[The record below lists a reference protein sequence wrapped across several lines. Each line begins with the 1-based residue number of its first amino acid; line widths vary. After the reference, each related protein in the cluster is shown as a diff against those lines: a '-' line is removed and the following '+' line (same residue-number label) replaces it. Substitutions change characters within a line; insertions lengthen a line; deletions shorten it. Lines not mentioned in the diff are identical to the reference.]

1 MSPDSEP
8 PDFSPPP
15 VPSLESAVAA
25 DQVAAHA
32 AEAHGHHGPV
42 HTHCANCGTALQGPF
57 CHRCGQHDFDFN
69 RSFGHVFHEALE
81 NFFHFD
87 TKLFRNIITLL
98 FSPGRLT
105 AAFNA
110 GKRAAQMPP
119 LRLYI
124 FVSLIF
130 FFVEFAGPKPESKVM
145 QVDAHDQ
152 GALADAL
159 KETRDNLKENA
170 QTEPEKKI
178 AEKLDQ
184 VVAKAEGTDPKPDA
198 KAEAAKPAKPKSA
211 LENTLQEKGEYVYRH
226 QHEVAEAFLHAVPKM
241 LLFCLPFF
249 ALYTRFLFRKSGQ
262 VYLQHLVVAL
272 HFHTFIFLWILAR
285 DGWSGAAALLSPGL
299 GGFIEFGCN
308 LWLTVYPVV
317 MLRNLYGNSWKRTIF
332 KTGVLAAA
340 YTMTLGVAFLVTAVI
355 LLATL

>member
-15 VPSLESAVAA
+15 VPSLEGAIAA

-32 AEAHGHHGPV
+32 TEASGHHGPV
-42 HTHCANCGTALQGPF
+42 HSHCANCGTALQGPF

-87 TKLFRNIITLL
+87 TKLFRNIVTLL

-130 FFVEFAGPKPESKVM
+130 FFVEFTGPKDEQKVM
-145 QVDAHDQ
+145 QVDPQDR

-159 KETRDNLKENA
+159 KETRDNLKENG
-170 QTEPEKKI
+170 TTGPEHKI

-184 VVAKAEGTDPKPDA
+184 LTDKVEGKDAQPAGKA
-198 KAEAAKPAKPKSA
+198 AAKKPAQPKSA
-211 LENTLQEKGEYVYRH
+211 LERTLEEKGEYVYRH

-272 HFHTFIFLWILAR
+272 HFHTFIFLWVLAR
-285 DGWSGAAALLSPGL
+285 DGWSGTAGLVSPVL
-299 GGFIEFGCN
+299 GGLIAFACN
-308 LWLTVYPVV
+308 LWLTAYPVV
-317 MLRNLYGNSWKRTIF
+317 MLRHLFGNSWKRTIF
-332 KTGVLAAA
+332 KAVVLFLAYSMTLGLAFLAAA
-340 YTMTLGVAFLVTAVI
+340 VI
-355 LLATL
+355 IFATL